1 MPRINLLPWREA
13 QRKERKLAFLVALG
27 AAGVAALVSTFAFN
41 LYFNSMISAQEARN
55 QRLQDEIRVLDKQIE
70 KINDLEQQ
78 KQNFIARMQV
88 IEKLQRSRPEIVHV
102 FDELVRTLPD
112 GAYLTGVKQTN
123 SRLKIDGVA
132 QSSTRVS
139 TFMRNIDSSQWL
151 RNPELDRE
159 KALAAGGHALT
170 YARSSTLNLG
180 HEAALPLGANFTLYA
195 DQVAVA
201 DDDTKAA
208 EAGGKAKGKAK
219 GKKGPGEGGKVTRQ
233 AKAEGDAK

>member
-13 QRKERKLAFLVALG
+13 QRKERKLAFLVSLG
-27 AAGVAALVSTFAFN
+27 AAGVAALVTTFAFN
-41 LYFNSMISAQEARN
+41 LYFNSMIDAQESRN
-55 QRLQDEIRVLDKQIE
+55 ERLRAEIRELDKQIE

-78 KQNFIARMQV
+78 KQNFIARMEV

-151 RNPELDRE
+151 RNPELDIVE
-159 KALAAGGHALT
+159 TKP
-170 YARSSTLNLG
+170 NQ
-180 HEAALPLGANFTLYA
+180 PLGANFTLFA
-195 DQVAVA
+195 DQVSV
-201 DDDTKAA
+201 AA
-208 EAGGKAKGKAK
+208 EESKSASAKGKGKAK
-219 GKKGPGEGGKVTRQ
+219 DDAKGKRARQ
-233 AKAEGDAK
+233 AKAEGGTQ